1 MVQCLVLV
9 QGSNLLFPVF
19 LFFLTASALSSLP
32 PALVSGDWTTGPVH
46 LLFLLEIDNYSSL
59 RRFLWMMAR
68 LLMFVLMILVV
79 VRTHLEVGEV
89 MLPEKKG

>member
-32 PALVSGDWTTGPVH
+32 PALVSGDWTTGPVN
-46 LLFLLEIDNYSSL
+46 LLILLEIDNYSSL

-68 LLMFVLMILVV
+68 LLMFLLMILVV
-79 VRTHLEVGEV
+79 VSSEDSLG
-89 MLPEKKG
+89 GGGGDAS